1 MKENKDIEQILL
13 NGEEY
18 EKMVKAK
25 IEQEFNAELEKSSSN
40 SDKKFITEIKEVP
53 NDKLFSKAATFEVI
67 NKDSKTKSY
76 INGLQAE
83 GYLGIQNSDRIKLLA
98 GETDSFVSGNSYVKF
113 VKVRI

>member
-13 NGEEY
+13 NGDEY
-18 EKMVKAK
+18 EKMVKTK
-25 IEQEFNAELEKSSSN
+25 IEQEFNEELKKSALISP
-40 SDKKFITEIKEVP
+40 KKYITNIKEVP
-53 NDKLFSKAATFEVI
+53 SGKLFSKFSTFEVI

-113 VKVRI
+113 VKVRV